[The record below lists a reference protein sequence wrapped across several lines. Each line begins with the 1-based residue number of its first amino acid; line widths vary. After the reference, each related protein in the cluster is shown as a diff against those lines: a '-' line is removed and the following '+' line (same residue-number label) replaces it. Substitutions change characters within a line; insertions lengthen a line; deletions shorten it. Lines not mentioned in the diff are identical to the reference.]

1 MASAKKPTKK
11 QPKAKAEP
19 VNQVARELAIAK
31 LATSG
36 LDEADMDLLRMVP
49 LSPTETAALHG
60 SFHSLH
66 ALKITYWDPRNQ
78 NEPLSCLPG
87 WPSFYRLRYLRPDG
101 DKKDG
106 VRYINEP
113 MAGVVAYFPP
123 SVDWSEVLEDVDTTL
138 IITEGEL
145 KAAKAC
151 KEGCPAIGLGGV
163 WNFKSSALG
172 CTFLPELEAVKW
184 ARRRVYIV
192 FDSDVLMK
200 AGVMDALNAL
210 AEQLKNRGALP
221 YMVLVPEGDEGKKQ
235 GLDDYLVN
243 NPLVDIRELT
253 TRAQPMT
260 EARKLF
266 ELNEKLVY
274 VMNPGI
280 IVNRVTG
287 FKMSPSAMKEH
298 AMSNID
304 YSEQILRKDGT
315 VSLQAVPIAL
325 SWLKWPLRSQVAAM
339 TYKPG
344 AEQVVNPDDP
354 DRVMWNTWPGW
365 GCKPEPGDIGPFI
378 KLVDHLFTG
387 AEAGAKEWFIR
398 WCAYPIQYPGAKLY
412 SNALLWGRRHGTGK
426 SLIGYTLGKIY
437 GQNFAEI
444 NQADLHA
451 NFNDWAENKQ
461 LILGDDVTGSDK
473 RQDNDLLKKMITQKM
488 LRINAKFMPPYS
500 VPDCINYLFTSNH
513 PDSFFLEDDDRR
525 AFIHEVLVGPL
536 EEEFYMEYGLWM
548 DTNGPAALFDFLL
561 QVDLG
566 DFNPAAPAFFTSAKS
581 RMISDAKSDLGSW
594 VHRLLADPDT
604 VLSVGELK
612 LKGDLFTNRELL
624 MLYDPNAKTRTTAN
638 GLGRE
643 LARAGAAQINNGKPI
658 RGPEGLDRYYAIRN
672 IGKWLEATPAQVHEH
687 LFGKA
692 PKETKS
698 KPKKF

>member
-1 MASAKKPTKK
+1 MATARKTTKKPAA
-11 QPKAKAEP
+11 QPSAEK
-19 VNQVARELAIAK
+19 QVAREMAIAK
-31 LATSG
+31 LASSG
-36 LDEADMDLLRMVP
+36 LDESDLDLLRMVP
-49 LSPTETAALHG
+49 LSPSETEALHG
-60 SFHSLH
+60 SYRPLHS
-66 ALKITYWDPRNQ
+66 LKITYWDPRNPD
-78 NEPLSCLPG
+78 EPLSCLPG
-87 WPSFYRLRYLRPDG
+87 WPHFYRLRYLRPDG
-101 DKKDG
+101 DKKDD
-106 VRYINEP
+106 VRYVNEP

-123 SVDWSEVLEDVDTTL
+123 NVDWPDILEDVDSTL

-172 CTFLPELEAVKW
+172 VTFLKELEAVRW

-200 AGVMDALNAL
+200 TGVMDALNAL

-221 YMVLVPEGDEGKKQ
+221 YMVLVPEGDDGKKQ

-266 ELNEKLVY
+266 ELNDQLIY
-274 VMNPGI
+274 VADPGI
-280 IVNRVTG
+280 IVRRANG
-287 FKMSPSAMKEH
+287 FKMSPGAMKEH
-298 AMSNID
+298 ALSNID
-304 YSEQILRKDGT
+304 YSEQILRKDGS
-315 VSLQAVPIAL
+315 VSLQSVPIAM
-325 SWLKWPLRSQVAAM
+325 SWLKWPLRAQVASM

-344 AEQVVNPDDP
+344 AAKIINEDQPDHS
-354 DRVMWNTWPGW
+354 MWNTWPGW
-365 GCKPEPGDIGPFI
+365 GCEPTKGDVKPFL

-387 AEAGAKEWFIR
+387 AEPGAKEWFIR
-398 WCAYPIQYPGAKLY
+398 WCAYPLQHPGTKLY
-412 SNALLWGRRHGTGK
+412 SNVLFWGRRHGTGK
-426 SLIGYTLGKIY
+426 SAIGYTLGKIY
-437 GQNFAEI
+437 GKNFAEI

-461 LILGDDVTGSDK
+461 FILGDDVTGSDK

-500 VPDCINYLFTSNH
+500 VPDCINYFFTSNH

-525 AFIHEVLVGPL
+525 GFIHEVLVGPL
-536 EEEFYMEYGLWM
+536 DEEFYVDYSLWM
-548 DTNGPAALFDFLL
+548 DTDGPAALFEYLL
-561 QVDLG
+561 RVDLG
-566 DFNPAAPAFFTSAKS
+566 DFNPAAPAFFTAAKS

-594 VHRLLADPDT
+594 IHRLLADPDT
-604 VLSVGELK
+604 VLSVGEIK
-612 LKGDLFTNRELL
+612 MKGDLFTNRQLL
-624 MLYDPNAKTRTTAN
+624 LLYDPNSKTRTTAN

-672 IGKWLEATPAQVHEH
+672 IEKWLTASPAEIHEH

-692 PKETKS
+692 PKDVKA
-698 KPKKF
+698 KPRKF